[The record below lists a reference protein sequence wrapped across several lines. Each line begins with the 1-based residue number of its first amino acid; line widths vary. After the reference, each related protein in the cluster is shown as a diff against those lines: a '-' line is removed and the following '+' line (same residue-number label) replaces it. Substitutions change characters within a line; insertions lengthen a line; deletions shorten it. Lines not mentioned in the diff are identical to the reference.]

1 MPIFSILPAD
11 GSLLFH
17 VPANADTVAPPLP
30 STAAIYLA
38 NPSFS
43 HCLAFKIKTTNR
55 SAYVIQPS
63 RGLIYCNTTQQVR
76 VLLYHD
82 GSARA
87 SPVSSTDE
95 RILVDLCPV
104 EEPAYGE
111 CMALPDPERKREMIN
126 RLWSRVPTRN
136 HEKALLRCKRVVAE
150 AAEAP
155 RLPPSSSF

>member
-17 VPANADTVAPPLP
+17 VPANMDTIPPPLP

-87 SPVSSTDE
+87 APGASTDE

-104 EEPAYGE
+104 DEPAYGE

-126 RLWSRVPTRN
+126 RLWSRVPARN
-136 HEKALLRCKRVVAE
+136 HDKALLHCKRVVAE
-150 AAEAP
+150 AADLRPA
-155 RLPPSSSF
+155 PSSSF